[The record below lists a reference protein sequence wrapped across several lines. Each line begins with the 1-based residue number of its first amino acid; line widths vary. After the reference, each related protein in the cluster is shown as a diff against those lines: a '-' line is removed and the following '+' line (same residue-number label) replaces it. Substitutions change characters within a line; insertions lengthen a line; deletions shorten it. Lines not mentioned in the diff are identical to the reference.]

1 MYSNKLIEKIF
12 GQIPNDISYYE
23 KLYPQRNESMVVR
36 FAPSPTGFLHTGS
49 LYTALI
55 NYKLA
60 SDNNGIFYL
69 RIEDTDTKRTVEGSL
84 ETLKKQ
90 LNYFGIEYNNDPKYE
105 PYMQSQRKDIYNACL
120 AYLLKQGLAYPCFL
134 TEDEIKSIRLEQE
147 QKNERTGIY
156 GQYAKYRNISEEQ
169 AMALIEN
176 KKQFVIRLKSQGD
189 FNKRFIIK
197 DLLHGEL
204 SLPEN
209 DFDIVLYKNDKLPT
223 YHFAHAVDDHFMGT
237 THVIRGEEWITS
249 LPIHY
254 ELFNTL
260 GFKLPYYL
268 HLDSIMKQENGN
280 KRKLSKR
287 KDPEASVS
295 YLIELGYPKEAI
307 INYLLCLA
315 NSNYEEYFMT
325 LKNNDTNGFKLSID
339 KMSKTG
345 ALFDIIKMSS
355 ISKETIAFMN
365 IDDLVCSVENWAML
379 YNKELYSLIISDR
392 AKFKSIMSIG
402 RNIENP
408 RKEYERFDQIFDK
421 IKFFYNDFFDKM
433 SFDMPYPQTIVQDVC
448 GLFLSISFND
458 DEAIW
463 TQRLKEGASKLGF
476 AKNKKEKTE
485 LNMEYMFGDFMKI
498 IRILLV
504 KNDNS
509 PSIYD
514 ILNILG
520 YDEVK
525 RRLSN
530 V

>member
-1 MYSNKLIEKIF
+1 MYSDKLINRIF
-12 GQIPNDISYYE
+12 GQLPHDMAYYE
-23 KLYPQRNESMVVR
+23 KIYPKRKENMVVR

-60 SDNNGIFYL
+60 YDNKGVFYL

-84 ETLKKQ
+84 ETLKEQ
-90 LNYFGIEYNNDPKYE
+90 LNYFGIEYNNDPTYA

-120 AYLLKQGLAYPCFL
+120 AHMLKEGLAYPCFL
-134 TEDEIKSIRLEQE
+134 TEEEIKSIRNEQE
-147 QKNERTGIY
+147 ASGNRTGIY
-156 GQYAKYRNISEEQ
+156 GVYAKYRDIKEED
-169 AMALIEN
+169 AIKLIDEGHPY
-176 KKQFVIRLKSQGD
+176 VIRLKSNGD
-189 FNKRFIIK
+189 FNKRFKIV

-209 DFDIVLYKNDKLPT
+209 DFDIVIYKNDKLPT

-260 GFKLPYYL
+260 GFELPYYL

-295 YLIELGYPKEAI
+295 YLVELGYPKEAI
-307 INYLLCLA
+307 VNYLLCLA
-315 NSNYEEYFMT
+315 NSNYEEYFMSS
-325 LKNNDTNGFKLSID
+325 KNNDTHNFKLTIE

-345 ALFDIIKMSS
+345 ALFDIAKMSS
-355 ISKETIAFMN
+355 ISKETISFMN
-365 IDDLVCSVENWAML
+365 IDDLVKRIEDWSKKYNNDL
-379 YNKELYSLIISDR
+379 YKLIVCDR
-392 AKFKSIMSIG
+392 SKFKAIMSIG
-402 RNIENP
+402 RSSENP

-421 IKFFYNDFFDKM
+421 VKFFYNEYFDSM
-433 SFDMPYPQTIVQDVC
+433 EFLMPYDEKLVSKVKEA
-448 GLFLSISFND
+448 FLTISFKEPED
-458 DEAIW
+458 IW
-463 TQRLKEGASKLGF
+463 TLKLKELSSSLGF
-476 AKNKKEKTE
+476 AKNKKEKLE
-485 LNMEYMFGDFMKI
+485 LNLDYMFVDFMKI

-504 KNDNS
+504 KSDNS
-509 PSIYD
+509 PSLYE

-520 YDEVK
+520 DNEVR
-525 RRLSN
+525 RRLA
-530 V
+530 

>member
-1 MYSNKLIEKIF
+1 MYSDKLINKIF
-12 GQIPNDISYYE
+12 GTLAHDMNYYE
-23 KLYPQRNESMVVR
+23 SIYPKRKEDMVVR

-60 SDNNGIFYL
+60 YDNKGVFYL

-84 ETLKKQ
+84 ETLREQ
-90 LNYFGIEYNNDPKYE
+90 LAYFGIEYNNDPTYA

-120 AYLLKQGLAYPCFL
+120 AYMLKNGLAYPCFL
-134 TEDEIKSIRLEQE
+134 TEDEIKDIRTSQE
-147 QKNERTGIY
+147 AKGERTGIY
-156 GQYAKYRNISEEQ
+156 GVYAKYRDISEEE
-169 AMALIEN
+169 AIKLIDEGHPY
-176 KKQFVIRLKSQGD
+176 VIRLKSKGD
-189 FNKRFIIK
+189 FNRRFKIC

-204 SLPEN
+204 TLPEN
-209 DFDIVLYKNDKLPT
+209 DFDIVIYKNDKLPT

-260 GFKLPYYL
+260 GFKMPHYL

-325 LKNNDTNGFKLSID
+325 SKNNDTHNFKLTIE

-345 ALFDIIKMSS
+345 ALFDIAKMSS
-355 ISKETIAFMN
+355 ISKETISFMN
-365 IDDLVCSVENWAML
+365 INDLVARIEDWSEK
-379 YNKELYSLIISDR
+379 YNKELHKLIVEDR
-392 AKFKSIMSIG
+392 AKFKAIMSIG
-402 RNIENP
+402 RNDANP
-408 RKEYERFDQIFDK
+408 RKEYERFDQVLDK
-421 IKFFYNDFFDKM
+421 IKFFYNEYFNQMKFA
-433 SFDMPYPQTIVQDVC
+433 MPYPEELVAKAKDA
-448 GLFLSISFND
+448 FLNISFKQP
-458 DEAIW
+458 EADW
-463 TQRLKEGASKLGF
+463 TLMLKEKSHKLGF
-476 AKNKKEKTE
+476 AMNKKEKQE
-485 LNMEYMFGDFMKI
+485 LGLEYMFGDFMKI

-504 KNDNS
+504 KSDNS
-509 PSIYD
+509 PSIYE
-514 ILNILG
+514 ILNIL
-520 YDEVK
+520 DEEEVK
-525 RRLSN
+525 RRLA
-530 V
+530 